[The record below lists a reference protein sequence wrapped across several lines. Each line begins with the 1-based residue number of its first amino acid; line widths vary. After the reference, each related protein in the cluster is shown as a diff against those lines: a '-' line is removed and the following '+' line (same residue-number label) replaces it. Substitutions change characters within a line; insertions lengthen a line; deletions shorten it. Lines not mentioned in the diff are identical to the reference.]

1 VNERPEPETRDD
13 PDDRDREARRPD
25 RRPAASPF
33 EALVCPRCLNEGGID
48 LRLNDLD
55 TITCHECG
63 EEYSLDLVRD
73 MVTGWARVLKWVD
86 AAPTF

>member
-1 VNERPEPETRDD
+1 MTQTNATAAPKIAAP
-13 PDDRDREARRPD
+13 A
-25 RRPAASPF
+25 PAASPF
-33 EALVCPRCLNEGGID
+33 EALVCPRCLNGGGID

>member
-1 VNERPEPETRDD
+1 MTQTTATAKPAAPT
-13 PDDRDREARRPD
+13 AA
-25 RRPAASPF
+25 PAASPF
-33 EALVCPRCLNEGGID
+33 EALVCPRCLNGGGID

-55 TITCHECG
+55 TVTCHECG